1 MQRTFQS
8 TCWRCISWGHPGR
21 KDPTPPGRD
30 VACCTQRLP
39 LGEVLVGK
47 GRLQPRDD
55 GDFQTASEYAR
66 SEHPAK
72 IMFRCFP
79 SFHGIG
85 HMECHSS
92 FIRFSRC
99 SWWIP
104 HLHLTQSD
112 NPLLH
117 LQYRLINVQ
126 KKAGISRW
134 ISWIMLNLFILPLCP
149 MAYGNMELV
158 QVMGSWI
165 CSANRR

>member
-1 MQRTFQS
+1 M
-8 TCWRCISWGHPGR
+8 
-21 KDPTPPGRD
+21 
-30 VACCTQRLP
+30 
-39 LGEVLVGK
+39 GK

-117 LQYRLINVQ
+117 FQYRLINVQ
-126 KKAGISRW
+126 KKGGISRW
-134 ISWIMLNLFILPLCP
+134 ISWIYSFCPYVLWP
-149 MAYGNMELV
+149 MATWNWCRSWAAGYV
-158 QVMGSWI
+158 QRTGGEQETDAGEIPGAERWSGDPKLPDVQTSH
-165 CSANRR
+165 